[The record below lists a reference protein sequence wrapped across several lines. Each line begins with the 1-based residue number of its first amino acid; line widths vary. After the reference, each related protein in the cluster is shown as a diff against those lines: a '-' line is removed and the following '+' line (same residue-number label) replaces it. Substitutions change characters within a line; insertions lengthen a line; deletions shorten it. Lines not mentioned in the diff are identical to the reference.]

1 MNCQYAFESKT
12 INEKGTHFS
21 VVLMNILSNFVPHNL
36 LKFNY
41 KHLPWMNSKMKLAK
55 ITKLFY
61 KNPSDSLKELL
72 MTQSTKC
79 SNLFFPAKKKIITK
93 RWLKNWVILLQPK
106 KHTGHYLIENNRKVP
121 NITPLI
127 VNGFVVSDFTTKAN
141 LFNNFF
147 P

>member
-79 SNLFFPAKKKIITK
+79 SNLFFPAKKKNYHKKMAEKLGNPFTAQK
-93 RWLKNWVILLQPK
+93 AYWPIL
-106 KHTGHYLIENNRKVP
+106 NRKQQK
-121 NITPLI
+121 
-127 VNGFVVSDFTTKAN
+127 SS
-141 LFNNFF
+141 
-147 P
+147 